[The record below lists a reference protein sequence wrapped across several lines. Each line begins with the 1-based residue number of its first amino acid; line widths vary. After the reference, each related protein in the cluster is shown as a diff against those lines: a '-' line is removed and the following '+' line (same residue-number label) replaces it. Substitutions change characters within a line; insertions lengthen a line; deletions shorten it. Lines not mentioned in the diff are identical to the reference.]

1 MVTYPKEIEEN
12 MRKEWE
18 SHFKPLPEESMHPDS
33 IQEMN
38 VLFGEN
44 PKLFEPF
51 PNANFERLDPYCP
64 YRRPIKPFD
73 IYTIVHSFQNKA
85 PGEDGIVRE
94 HLIHLPKK
102 MFVFLAHIFSAALS
116 CGFYPSQFKNAI
128 LIFISKPHKPRCNP
142 ANYRPISLLS
152 IIGKIYDKI
161 LTERLSLFI
170 DRSNLRHPH
179 QYGFTRNRG
188 TGSSLAMSYEFIARK
203 IGTSHVSLVSKDIK
217 GAFDHLSHDR
227 IKFHLNRIGLP
238 DILLKALSC
247 FLDQRKAKIR
257 IGSHKGTEFK
267 LESGSPQGA
276 APSSEL
282 FNLVIQ
288 LAPIYQSPNHY
299 FSSYA
304 DD

>member
-1 MVTYPKEIEEN
+1 

-18 SHFKPLPEESMHPDS
+18 SHFQPLPKETMHPAS
-33 IQEMN
+33 IKEMN
-38 VLFGEN
+38 DLITNDPQLFQS
-44 PKLFEPF
+44 FASADF
-51 PNANFERLDPYCP
+51 QRLDPYCP
-64 YRRPIKPFD
+64 YRRPINPFD
-73 IYTIVHSFQNKA
+73 VYLIIHSFQNKA
-85 PGEDGIVRE
+85 PGEDGIVKE

-102 MFVFLAHIFSAALS
+102 MHVYLAHIFSAALS
-116 CGFYPSQFKNAI
+116 CGFYPSQFKEAI

-161 LTERLSLFI
+161 LTDRLSLFI

-203 IGTSHVSLVSKDIK
+203 IGDCHVSLVSRDIK

-247 FLDQRKAKIR
+247 FLDERKAKIK
-257 IGSHKGTEFK
+257 IGSYKGPQFK
-267 LESGSPQGA
+267 LNSGSPQGA

-288 LAPIYQSPNHY
+288 LAIL
-299 FSSYA
+299 
-304 DD
+304 